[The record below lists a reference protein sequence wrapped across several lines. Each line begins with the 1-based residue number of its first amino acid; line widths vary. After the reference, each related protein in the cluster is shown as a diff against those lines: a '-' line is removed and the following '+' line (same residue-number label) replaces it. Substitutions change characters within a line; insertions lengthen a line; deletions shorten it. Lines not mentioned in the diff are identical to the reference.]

1 MICIV
6 CGNDCDCD
14 NLADGEAFLCGEC
27 AEDMG
32 IYVEEWEENHS
43 R

>member
-1 MICIV
+1 MLCIV
-6 CGNDCDCD
+6 CGNDFDCD

-27 AEDMG
+27 CEDIG
-32 IYVEEWEENHS
+32 IDLEEWEVE